1 MPPQATRG
9 RLPCYKAS
17 SLTRAPSSPQVLTAA
32 SGVQLHAVC
41 IGSISVIERQHGAA
55 PMSERRPSEGPSDE
69 ESYSCNGELERPPRC
84 FRHGARRASHTFRC
98 TAFRRPHTYLPYLY
112 RVWDGFRR
120 CPPIR
125 GVGSGP
131 HPAVQ
136 TRDALECST
145 RKRAPENRVTR
156 KRRGEG
162 KAGAQRQPYH
172 RAPPSVR
179 PLKALSRSKVQRA
192 ASSVAQAARGG
203 RYNSCWRRET
213 VSVWVRLSVSIVF
226 PFLCVSCVLRWRACL
241 LACRRATP
249 PRAPTFTLAAR
260 LNHEGPACSGAL
272 CITVAPRPRD
282 SSCDR

>member
-1 MPPQATRG
+1 
-9 RLPCYKAS
+9 
-17 SLTRAPSSPQVLTAA
+17 
-32 SGVQLHAVC
+32 
-41 IGSISVIERQHGAA
+41 
-55 PMSERRPSEGPSDE
+55 MSERRPSEGPSDE

-213 VSVWVRLSVSIVF
+213 VSVWVRLSVSIAF
-226 PFLCVSCVLRWRACL
+226 PFCAYLVYFVGARACL
-241 LACRRATP
+241 HAAAPPLPALTHLHSRGAPKPRGPRLLRRP
-249 PRAPTFTLAAR
+249 LHHGSPAPAR
-260 LNHEGPACSGAL
+260 LKLRSLMTRPAPACLAHLIPQLTRGACPGRSERRQRGL
-272 CITVAPRPRD
+272 
-282 SSCDR
+282 